1 MVSGRLNGLGYS
13 EVLRVEDLVLYYST
27 LRGVVKAVDRVSFGV
42 KKGETLA
49 VVGESGSGKSSTASA
64 IVRTLPRNV
73 AAYKGS
79 VFFNGVDIM
88 KLEEEEFR
96 KSVRVGGISMVFQ
109 GAMNSL
115 NPVMRVENQV
125 AEPLIINMNYS
136 KQEAFSESI
145 KALKL
150 VGLDPEVGKR
160 YPHELS
166 GGMKQRVLI
175 AMSIVTRPRLIIL
188 DEPTSALDV
197 ITQANIMNL
206 LKKLRLEQNFTYI
219 FITHD
224 LGLASELADRVAVMY
239 AGKVVE
245 IGPAESVYLSSK
257 HPYTKLLLESV
268 PTLREDKPPTFIPG
282 APPDLVNPPTGCS
295 FHPRCP
301 LAIRGK
307 CDVEP
312 PPVYKANENHY
323 SMCWL
328 LEERN

>member
-1 MVSGRLNGLGYS
+1 MVSGRLNGLGDS
-13 EVLRVEDLVLYYST
+13 EVLRVEDLVLHYST
-27 LRGVVKAVDRVSFGV
+27 LRGVVKAVNHVSFSV
-42 KKGETLA
+42 RKGETLA

-64 IVRTLPRNV
+64 IVRILPRNV

-88 KLEEEEFR
+88 KLGEEDFR
-96 KSVRVGGISMVFQ
+96 RRVRVGGISMVFQ

-115 NPVMRVENQV
+115 NPVMKVENQI

-136 KQEAFSESI
+136 KQEAVSEAI
-145 KALKL
+145 RALKL
-150 VGLDPEVGKR
+150 VGLNPEVGKR

-175 AMSIVTRPRLIIL
+175 AMSIVSKPRLIIL

-206 LKKLRLEQNFTYI
+206 LKKLKLEQDFTYV

-224 LGLASELADRVAVMY
+224 LGLASELADKVAVMY

-245 IGPAESVYLSSK
+245 LGPAESVYLSSK

-268 PTLREDKPPTFIPG
+268 PTIREDRPPTFIPG
-282 APPDLVNPPTGCS
+282 APPDLINLPTGCS

-301 LAIRGK
+301 LAVKGK
-307 CDVEP
+307 CDVEQP
-312 PPVYKANENHY
+312 PMNKADENHQA
-323 SMCWL
+323 MCWL